1 MEVSIRRTFPN
12 DMFNFVVDI
21 TTANNNNNNAENGDG
36 RRRSF
41 AVHTLW
47 VDTEDYARKWVM
59 DMQKKIRKQRPIIV
73 ALCADRSYNYADS
86 GTMNHYKREHKDR
99 EYDLLQICIED
110 QCLVVKLDRRGGSG
124 YDSFNCKALKEFL
137 LDHRVT
143 VVGVGLE
150 NLVERFAEDY
160 GWEMPKIVDLRDLW
174 AQAQAQSQAQVQQ
187 VRKNLNR
194 FGIARLAKVVLGEEM
209 NLVKPAKIQW
219 WCRPYNYN
227 NRPRFH
233 SDEVIKYA
241 TVEAFLVFQMGTK
254 LILEAKN

>member
-1 MEVSIRRTFPN
+1 MLIMVMAAADHSPFTPSGSTPK
-12 DMFNFVVDI
+12 
-21 TTANNNNNNAENGDG
+21 TTPENG
-36 RRRSF
+36 F
-41 AVHTLW
+41 WTC
-47 VDTEDYARKWVM
+47 KI
-59 DMQKKIRKQRPIIV
+59 KKIRKQRPIIV

-86 GTMNHYKREHKDR
+86 ATMNYYNKEYKDR

-110 QCLVVKLDRRGGSG
+110 QCLVVKLDRRGGCW
-124 YDSFNCKALKEFL
+124 YTRFNCKTLKEFL

-150 NLVERFAEDY
+150 NLVERFEEDY

-209 NLVKPAKIQW
+209 NLVKPAKIKW
-219 WCRPYNYN
+219 WSHPYNSN
-227 NRPRFH
+227 NPPRFH
-233 SDEVIKYA
+233 SDDVIKYA
-241 TVEAFLVFQMGTK
+241 TVEAFLVFQMGIKLVRDTK
-254 LILEAKN
+254 N